1 MLLSEIGDKEIVDI
15 SKGSMHGRLW
25 DAEILFDE
33 KTGKIHSL
41 MVPDFQGSKSR
52 YRDDLQLPWDSIIIV
67 GEDMIIFRSKS
78 SRG

>member
-1 MLLSEIGDKEIVDI
+1 MLLSEIGDREIVDI

-41 MVPDFQGSKSR
+41 SVPDFQSSYARFKE
-52 YRDDLQLPWDSIIIV
+52 DLQLPWSSIIIV
-67 GEDMIIFRSKS
+67 GEDMIIFKS
-78 SRG
+78 H

>member
-33 KTGKIHSL
+33 KQEKFIRCPSRIFKVRTQDSKKICS
-41 MVPDFQGSKSR
+41 
-52 YRDDLQLPWDSIIIV
+52 
-67 GEDMIIFRSKS
+67 FRGH
-78 SRG
+78 RL